1 MKVYFHNKF
10 MVRQQFTKGLG
21 LPLMWSDFGMWWKS
35 IIFFYKDGRGII
47 VGKQGN
53 ETMDLEE
60 EVNSYNLGTLM
71 TLSQAWA
78 YQSRFLFAATEE
90 QASGRKYNVYS
101 DKQKAPFFYFNR
113 IKLWKSDPSAH
124 KAQVEVRTEV
134 GKATQRR
141 SLLQYLWEADE
152 YI

>member
-10 MVRQQFTKGLG
+10 MVRQQFTKGL
-21 LPLMWSDFGMWWKS
+21 
-35 IIFFYKDGRGII
+35 DGRGII

-141 SLLQYLWEADE
+141 SLLQYL
-152 YI
+152 